1 MKEIFLGNVI
11 RQRRLD
17 LGLTQEQ
24 LGEGICEQ
32 ATICRF
38 EKGTQTPTHN
48 RVKALLQRL
57 GLPGNRYFAFISKNE
72 EMSEVL
78 RNDIRKLE
86 VLFYLSNDAERSE
99 IRAHI
104 WSKLSELENIMV
116 PDDQITRQYILY
128 NRVSVDCPIKPYE
141 PAEQIAILTK
151 AIRLTVPRFELDAI
165 HSFHFSDD
173 ELNIIGL
180 LAYSYLNMG
189 QNRTAISIYHQLFQ
203 YMKKNCLQSQSCIRL
218 FCWIASLYAKTL
230 SAERRYEEAI
240 EIAKHCILLS
250 GLLSSQIHQGRALS
264 PHPEK
269 RNKRTLKFR
278 NSLLNMQLLSP
289 LSRHNARPRGIL
301 FYSITS
307 YAIFSICAVYS
318 L

>member
-1 MKEIFLGNVI
+1 MKEVFLGNVI

-86 VLFYLSNDAERSE
+86 VLFHLSNDAERSE

-240 EIAKHCILLS
+240 EIAELGWNACIEHEHYLFL
-250 GLLSSQIHQGRALS
+250 
-264 PHPEK
+264 P
-269 RNKRTLKFR
+269 
-278 NSLLNMQLLSP
+278 SLLTTLASCHYLIGNREQSTAFYYQAYYLLKSIKDERFLP
-289 LSRHNARPRGIL
+289 IL
-301 FYSITS
+301 KKEIKERLNLEIPY
-307 YAIFSICAVYS
+307 
-318 L
+318 